1 MTNTERLIETLTAA
15 IEAGQDSVRFY
26 TGRYTG
32 NGASVVNALRRRG
45 YSVTRKIEGY
55 ELRLKTVDSSA
66 IPTV

>member
-1 MTNTERLIETLTAA
+1 MTNTERLIETLRASIA
-15 IEAGQDSVRFY
+15 GGQDSVRFY

-45 YSVTRKIEGY
+45 YTVTRKIEGY
-55 ELRLKTVDSSA
+55 ELRQRTVDSSA

>member
-15 IEAGQDSVRFY
+15 IAAGQDHVRFY

-32 NGASVVNALRRRG
+32 NGPSVVNPLRRRG
-45 YSVTRKIEGY
+45 YTVIRKIEGY
-55 ELRLKTVDSSA
+55 ELRSKTVDSSA